1 MSGDESLYVLN
12 SIFFNSDKMIHI
24 VFNASEVNLMKDVTR
39 LKESLTGDV
48 LQVKDDF
55 AVGPLTDIESE
66 EGWNSRV
73 SWWRELL
80 KNSPYEND
88 PQTFFDDRETVK
100 KIKQQLDAK
109 ADEQV
114 WIWMGQNQHDVCGYF
129 WFMQHFKEYQGR
141 IQVIYLNNLP
151 FINEKGQLF
160 YPSWI
165 SEVQPKELLKAKRL
179 ARPVTM
185 SEFEVDPDEWKKLC
199 TENSTVRILEGGKKI
214 VGREETFYDSEI
226 LKNLTNDWQKATR
239 VLTNTLHRMK
249 IKTGDVFI
257 MWRMKELIGRG
268 RIEALGDVSKSWKE
282 FDVRLPGVEQAETT
296 ESQEL
301 TA

>member
-1 MSGDESLYVLN
+1 MIHIIFNAADGNLIKEVIKLDESL
-12 SIFFNSDKMIHI
+12 SGS
-24 VFNASEVNLMKDVTR
+24 
-39 LKESLTGDV
+39 V
-48 LQVKDDF
+48 LQIRDDF
-55 AVGPLTDIESE
+55 AVGPLVDIETG

-88 PQTFFDDRETVK
+88 AQTFFDDRQTVIQ
-100 KIKQQLDAK
+100 IKEQLDADP
-109 ADEQV
+109 AEQV
-114 WIWMGQNQHDVCGYF
+114 WIWMGQNQHDVCGYY
-129 WFMQHFKEYQGR
+129 WFMQHFKDYQGT

-160 YPSWI
+160 YPSWLGEI
-165 SEVQPKELLKAKRL
+165 QPKELLKAKRL
-179 ARPVTM
+179 ARPITT

-199 TENSTVRILEGGKKI
+199 VENSTVRILEGGKKI
-214 VGREETFYDSEI
+214 VGREETFYDGEI

-257 MWRMKELIGRG
+257 MWRMKDLISQGK
-268 RIEALGDVSKSWKE
+268 IEVLGDINRSWKE
-282 FDVRLPGVEQAETT
+282 FDVKLPGVQQTEAT
-296 ESQEL
+296 ESQQI